1 MVILVLIITLLCIS
15 AASLINVSS
24 AAGDLKIQMYNS
36 GTAASTNSIS
46 PMIRLINQGSA
57 AITLSTV
64 AIRYYYTVDG
74 DKAQS
79 YWCDYAVMNP
89 GNTVQTANVTGKFV
103 KLGTAVSGAD
113 YYLELGFNSA
123 AGSLAAGSTLDIQS
137 RFAKTDWTNYT
148 QTGDYSFNSTGT
160 GYTDSGKVTVYVSGS
175 LWWGIEPGGSTSAP
189 TATPTPTVTTI
200 TPTPVITATPVRTA
214 TPARTATP
222 RRTTTPGRTATPRT
236 STATPTPIITP
247 TPTPTGIVTPSP
259 TPVPT
264 ATPTGIVSIP
274 WNWAGIV
281 GTGQSLAVGAEGNPA
296 ITTTQP
302 YNNLK
307 LSLGTLVVPPWNPN
321 STALSMVPLV
331 EPIRVYGIYN
341 PPGPY
346 PGNIFGETP
355 HTAMANQI
363 SSLVLSASG
372 ANYITVHTVVG
383 ETGQGIDC
391 LRKNAVDTGSSGR
404 AYAATLFEVQAIK
417 RLAAAAGKTYGVGG
431 IIITHGEKDSGN
443 TNYENELYQLW
454 SDYNADIKA
463 ITGQTQN
470 IPLFTNQQNSCGTT
484 GTSFSTLVQWKA
496 GLDYPGKIICVGP
509 KYQYPYASDGVH
521 LVQEGYR
528 QLGEKHGEIYYET
541 VVLGRNWQPLQPTS
555 VVRTSTR
562 VITVNFHVPVG
573 PLTWDSTLP
582 APNQSTLTEWA
593 NGKGFEVYTNSGSRI
608 AISSVQISGSSVII
622 TCSSDLPT
630 SYLKVGYAYTS
641 GGTKRANGTVRWG
654 LLRDSDPFKGS
665 NTGVA
670 LPNFCVSFEL
680 DVP

>member
-1 MVILVLIITLLCIS
+1 MVFLVLMIALLCVSAIS
-15 AASLINVSS
+15 TFNITS
-24 AAGDLKIQMYNS
+24 AAGSLKIQMYNS
-36 GTAASTNSIS
+36 NTAATTNTASPVIRLTNSGTAAIS
-46 PMIRLINQGSA
+46 
-57 AITLSTV
+57 LSTV
-64 AIRYYYTVDG
+64 TIRYYYTVDG
-74 DKAQS
+74 DKPQN

-89 GNTVQTANVTGKFV
+89 GNTVQTANITGKFV
-103 KLGTAVSGAD
+103 KLGTAISGAD
-113 YYLELGFNSA
+113 YYLELGFTST
-123 AGSLAAGSTLDIQS
+123 AGSLAVGSTVNIQS
-137 RFAKTDWTNYT
+137 RFAKNDWTNYT
-148 QTGDYSFNSTGT
+148 QTGDYSFNASATTYVDWST
-160 GYTDSGKVTVYVSGS
+160 VTAYVSGT
-175 LWWGIEPGGSTSAP
+175 LAWGTEPGGSTPGPAGTP
-189 TATPTPTVTTI
+189 TPAVITATPTPVRTV
-200 TPTPVITATPVRTA
+200 TPTPVRTVTPRAGTAAPTPVRTA
-214 TPARTATP
+214 TPTPTRIISTPTPVRTATY
-222 RRTTTPGRTATPRT
+222 
-236 STATPTPIITP
+236 TPTPISTP
-247 TPTPTGIVTPSP
+247 TPSGN
-259 TPVPT
+259 
-264 ATPTGIVSIP
+264 VSIP
-274 WNWAGIV
+274 WDWTGIV
-281 GTGQSLAVGAEGNPA
+281 GTGQSLAVGAEGNPS

-302 YNNLK
+302 YSNLK
-307 LSLGTLVVPPWNPN
+307 LSLGNLVVPPWNPN
-321 STALSMVPLV
+321 SSALSMVPLV

-355 HTAMANQI
+355 HSAMANQI

-391 LRKNAVDTGSSGR
+391 LRKNAVDTGYSGR

-443 TNYENELYQLW
+443 TNYENELYTLW

-463 ITGQTQN
+463 ITGQTQS

-496 GLDYPGKIICVGP
+496 GLDYPGKIICAGP
-509 KYQYPYASDGVH
+509 KYQYPYAADGVH
-521 LVQEGYR
+521 LVAEGYR
-528 QLGEKHGEIYYET
+528 QLGEKHGEVYYET
-541 VVLGRNWQPLQPTS
+541 VVLGRNWRPLQPTS
-555 VVRTSTR
+555 VVRTSSR
-562 VITVNFHVPVG
+562 VITVNFHVPVA
-573 PLTWDSTLP
+573 PLVWDSTMP
-582 APNQSTLTEWA
+582 SPNQSTLTEWA

-608 AISSVQISGSSVII
+608 TISSVQISGSSVII
-622 TCSSDLPT
+622 TCASDLPA